1 MIRIAKN
8 NVVEIP
14 LAPDPSVVYLRIGGK
29 RYLLR
34 AQQENDDRP
43 LAPVVAIDNQA
54 SSRKEDSAVA
64 TAAELNPSMHN
75 HYMPKDAFATE
86 LAPDNL
92 PSINK
97 GTDLDFGGHA

>member
-1 MIRIAKN
+1 MAKN

-14 LAPDPSVVYLRIGGK
+14 LAPDPSVLHFRIGGN

-34 AQQENDDRP
+34 EQQQNSNRP

-54 SSRKEDSAVA
+54 SSRKEGSAVA
-64 TAAELNPSMHN
+64 TAADFNPSTH
-75 HYMPKDAFATE
+75 HHHMPEDAFAPG

-92 PSINK
+92 PSV
-97 GTDLDFGGHA
+97 D

>member
-1 MIRIAKN
+1 MAKN

-14 LAPDPSVVYLRIGGK
+14 LAPDPSVVYFRIGGK

-34 AQQENDDRP
+34 ARQQNGDRP
-43 LAPVVAIDNQA
+43 LAPVIAIDNQA
-54 SSRKEDSAVA
+54 SSRTEDSAVA
-64 TAAELNPSMHN
+64 TAAELNPATHN
-75 HYMPKDAFATE
+75 HHMPEDVFAPG

-97 GTDLDFGGHA
+97 GPDLDFGGHA

>member
-1 MIRIAKN
+1 MAKN

-14 LAPDPSVVYLRIGGK
+14 LPPDPSVVYFRIGGK

-34 AQQENDDRP
+34 AQRQKDDRP
-43 LAPVVAIDNQA
+43 LPPVIAIDDQA

-64 TAAELNPSMHN
+64 AAAELNPATHN
-75 HYMPKDAFATE
+75 HHMPEDAFAPG

-97 GTDLDFGGHA
+97 GTDLDFGGDA